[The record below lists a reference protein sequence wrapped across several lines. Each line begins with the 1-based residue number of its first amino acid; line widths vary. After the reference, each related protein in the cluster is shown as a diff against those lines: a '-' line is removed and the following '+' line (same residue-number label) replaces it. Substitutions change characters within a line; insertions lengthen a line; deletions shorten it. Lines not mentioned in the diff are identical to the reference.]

1 MYRKRKAGDLLVN
14 NWREAYAKRI
24 KPVFFIQV
32 MGSALILSLLAM
44 NFMVEFNLVQFKI
57 VFWLLAVISF
67 ALALEDMQ
75 LKRQRSVYIFKFSTT
90 LVYLVFPFLLFGT

>member
-1 MYRKRKAGDLLVN
+1 LVN

-24 KPVFFIQV
+24 KPVFFIQAI
-32 MGSALILSLLAM
+32 GSAMILGLLAV
-44 NFMVEFNLVQFKI
+44 NFLVEFNMIQFKI

-67 ALALEDMQ
+67 ALAMEDMQ
-75 LKRQRSVYIFKFSTT
+75 LKKQKSVYIFKFSTT